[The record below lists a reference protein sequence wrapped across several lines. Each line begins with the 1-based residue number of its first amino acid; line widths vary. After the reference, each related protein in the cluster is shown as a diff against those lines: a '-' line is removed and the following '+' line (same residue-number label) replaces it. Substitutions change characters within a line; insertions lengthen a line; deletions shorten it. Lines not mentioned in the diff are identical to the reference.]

1 MVRFGREQYSSEE
14 QAAIQK
20 ALHARLG
27 PNFISKVSYYLKSII
42 RVVCKVMSK
51 EISKKI
57 NVSFTSETGGRG
69 SVCSLPGGPQ
79 SGWTR
84 ERDLR
89 LQRLEPFRHAAD
101 HRLRGPPSGQQPF
114 N

>member
-27 PNFISKVSYYLKSII
+27 PNFISKVSLRYTINYSGDM
-42 RVVCKVMSK
+42 VMT
-51 EISKKI
+51 IS
-57 NVSFTSETGGRG
+57 TDG
-69 SVCSLPGGPQ
+69 S
-79 SGWTR
+79 R
-84 ERDLR
+84 
-89 LQRLEPFRHAAD
+89 
-101 HRLRGPPSGQQPF
+101 

>member
-1 MVRFGREQYSSEE
+1 MSSEASSSITNMVRFGREQYSSEE

-27 PNFISKVSYYLKSII
+27 PNFISKVSLRYTINHSGDT
-42 RVVCKVMSK
+42 VMT
-51 EISKKI
+51 ISADGSRNLQKI

-69 SVCSLPGGPQ
+69 PVCSLPGGPQ

-84 ERDLR
+84 
-89 LQRLEPFRHAAD
+89 
-101 HRLRGPPSGQQPF
+101 
-114 N
+114 